1 MGDRDCIDFLQWGL
15 PRLRLR
21 WPGYRKVRRTV
32 CKRLRRRLRDLDL
45 PDLAAYRGFLEGH
58 PEEWAR
64 FDAFCRIPI
73 SRFYRDRGVF
83 DYLADQ
89 VLPELAASAA
99 AGGARE
105 LRCWSAG
112 CASGEEAYTL
122 RILWDLA
129 LQASHPKLRVTILGT
144 DAEPQMLARA
154 KAACYPAGALKDLPE
169 AWREAAFTRDGET
182 FCLKPGFRKD
192 VSFRALDIRQQ
203 PPDGLFDLIL
213 CRNLVFTYFVAAA
226 QAEALRAIEARLAP
240 GGYLVIGAHE
250 RLLEEGGGLVQ
261 VAPGLPVY
269 CKAGPA
275 AWGPAPERS

>member
-15 PRLRLR
+15 PCLRLR
-21 WPGYRKVRRTV
+21 WPGYRKIRRTV

-64 FDAFCRIPI
+64 FDAFCWIPI

-83 DYLADQ
+83 NYLADQ

-99 AGGARE
+99 AGGARK

-154 KAACYPAGALKDLPE
+154 EAACYPAGALKDLPE
-169 AWREAAFTRDGET
+169 AWREAAFAREGET
-182 FCLKPGFRKD
+182 FCLKPGFRND
-192 VSFRALDIRQQ
+192 VSFRELDIRQQ
-203 PPDGLFDLIL
+203 QPDGPFDLIL
-213 CRNLVFTYFVAAA
+213 CRNLVFTYFAAVA

-240 GGYLVIGAHE
+240 GGYLVIGAQE
-250 RLLEEGGGLVQ
+250 RLPVETRDLVR
-261 VAPGLPVY
+261 VAPGQPVY
-269 CKAGPA
+269 CKVRPAAGAGP
-275 AWGPAPERS
+275 

>member
-1 MGDRDCIDFLQWGL
+1 MSDRDCIDFLQWGL
-15 PRLRLR
+15 PRLKLR
-21 WPGYRKVRRTV
+21 WPGYRNVRRTV

-45 PDLAAYRGFLEGH
+45 LDLAAYRGFLVGH

-83 DYLADQ
+83 DYVADLA
-89 VLPELAASAA
+89 LPKLAASAA
-99 AGGARE
+99 TGGARK

-122 RILWDLA
+122 RILWDRA
-129 LQASHPKLRVTILGT
+129 LQASHPKLHFTILGT
-144 DAEPQMLARA
+144 DAEPQMLARG
-154 KAACYPAGALKDLPE
+154 KVACYPAGALKDLPE
-169 AWREAAFTRDGET
+169 AWREAAFARDGET
-182 FCLKPGFRKD
+182 FCLKPEFRKD

-203 PPDGLFDLIL
+203 QPDGPFDLIL
-213 CRNLVFTYFVAAA
+213 CRNLVFTYFAAMA
-226 QAEALRAIEARLAP
+226 QSEALQAIEARLAP

-250 RLLEEGGGLVQ
+250 RLPEEGGDPIQ

-269 CKAGPA
+269 CKVRPAVGAGP
-275 AWGPAPERS
+275 